1 MNSVVSSPIKYAG
14 SIVEY
19 LDQGRL
25 KAALVTREQE
35 RHLAVIDSGGH
46 ERLVPRDLVLMR
58 HPDRRAERGTVAD
71 ALADLERERAALAA
85 ELDLQLLWE
94 VAQEQGRSSSAE
106 ELAELFFGRRSNAA
120 ASVMLE
126 ALLNDRTYFVRR
138 HMDFVPRT
146 PDQVERLRVQN
157 DKIRSRSDDY
167 RKIQK
172 HLREVLSGG
181 AKPPA
186 DEAGALVEELSR
198 YLKNP
203 FTRSR
208 DITQMLAHAAPD
220 VDPAEAAFE
229 ILERLGARPRVPRFA
244 FIAGLKDEFSE
255 AVMKEAS
262 EAVPGPRA
270 ISDGGFAVTVDDDD
284 TVEVDDALSCEALA
298 DGGVRFA
305 LSCEALADGG
315 VRVRVHIAL
324 VADFV
329 AKGGAMDREAASR
342 ATTVYLP
349 ETTIRMLPDPISC
362 RAASLIAGEDRPV
375 MTTDV
380 RLSADGEL
388 VESSIYPSRIPVMRR
403 LDYDQVDRI
412 LESDSR
418 ADETAETV
426 RRLHDA
432 ATQIRQRRRTA
443 GAVLVQR
450 REAKVR
456 VRGDEVEITVLDNAS
471 PGRTLVAEFMVLSNF
486 VAARYAAANRIPIIY
501 RVQPQLGGGD
511 IASLRPRLS
520 LHPEYHAGIG
530 LGFYAQL
537 SSPIRRY
544 ADLVLQRQMLGAL
557 ANRDNQTP
565 PIYTVDE
572 LLTVLA
578 GAENAEASGRALE
591 RRAKRYWTLRYLER
605 HAVDGPI
612 LAYVAREG
620 QSAELADFAVRGTLH
635 GAPTLPNQMP
645 IRVQVSRVDPLRGWL
660 AFDFVGP
667 ADEAST
673 GAIRTV

>member
-1 MNSVVSSPIKYAG
+1 MNSDVSLPLKFTGTI
-14 SIVEY
+14 IEY

-35 RHLAVIDSGGH
+35 RHLAVIDSTGH

-58 HPDRRAERGTVAD
+58 HPERRADRENVAE
-71 ALADLERERAALAA
+71 AIAELEHERAELAA
-85 ELDLQLLWE
+85 ELDLELLWQ
-94 VAQEQGRSSSAE
+94 VAQEQSRSFSAV
-106 ELAELFFGRRSNAA
+106 ELADLFFGRKSNAA

-138 HMDFVPRT
+138 HMDFLPRT
-146 PDQVERLRVQN
+146 PEQVERLRIQN
-157 DKIRSRSDDY
+157 DRIRARSDDY

-172 HLREVLSGG
+172 HLRDVLNG
-181 AKPPA
+181 AVKPPA
-186 DEAGALVEELSR
+186 DEAAALVEELSR

-208 DITQMLAHAAPD
+208 DMTQMLTQAAPD

-229 ILERLGARPRVPRFA
+229 ILERLGARLRVPRFA
-244 FIAGLKDEFSE
+244 FIAGLKDEFSD

-270 ISDGGFAVTVDDDD
+270 ISDGGFAVTVDDED
-284 TVEVDDALSCEALA
+284 TVEVDDALSCEALPN
-298 DGGVRFA
+298 GGM
-305 LSCEALADGG
+305 
-315 VRVRVHIAL
+315 RVRVHIAL

-329 AKGGAMDREAASR
+329 AKGGAMDNEAASR

-375 MTTDV
+375 LTTDV
-380 RLSADGEL
+380 RLSANGEL
-388 VESSIYPSRIPVMRR
+388 IDASIYPARIPIMRR

-412 LESDSR
+412 LESGSN
-418 ADETAETV
+418 ADDT
-426 RRLHDA
+426 A
-432 ATQIRQRRRTA
+432 ATVARLNAAAIQLRQRRRTA
-443 GAVLVQR
+443 GAVLMQR

-456 VRGDEVEITVLDNAS
+456 VHGDDVQITVLDNAS

-486 VAARYAAANRIPIIY
+486 VAARYAAAHRIPIIY
-501 RVQPQLGGGD
+501 RVQPQMGGD
-511 IASLRPRLS
+511 LASMRPRLS

-530 LGFYAQL
+530 LDFYAQL

-544 ADLVLQRQMLGAL
+544 ADLVMQRQLLGAL
-557 ANRDNQTP
+557 ANRDHDTA
-565 PIYTVDE
+565 IYTVDE

-578 GAENAEASGRALE
+578 GAENAEASGRELE
-591 RRAKRYWTLRYLER
+591 RRAKRYWILRYLER
-605 HAVDGPI
+605 HALDGPI
-612 LAYVAREG
+612 LAYVIREG

-645 IRVQVSRVDPLRGWL
+645 IMVQVSRVDPLRGWL

>member
-1 MNSVVSSPIKYAG
+1 MNSVVSLPIKYAG
-14 SIVEY
+14 TVVEY

-35 RHLAVIDSGGH
+35 RHLAVIDSAGH

-58 HPDRRAERGTVAD
+58 HPDRRADRDTVAD
-71 ALADLERERAALAA
+71 TLGDLERERAALAA

-94 VAQEQGRSSSAE
+94 VAQEQGRSFSAE
-106 ELAELFFGRRSNAA
+106 ELADLFFGRRSHAA

-146 PDQVERLRVQN
+146 PDQVERLRIQN

-172 HLREVLSGG
+172 QLRDALGG
-181 AKPPA
+181 AAKPPA
-186 DEAGALVEELSR
+186 GDTASLIEELSR
-198 YLKNP
+198 YLKNR

-208 DITQMLAHAAPD
+208 DMTQMLTQAAPD

-229 ILERLGARPRVPRFA
+229 ILERLGAHPRVPRFA
-244 FIAGLKDEFSE
+244 FIAGLKDEFSN
-255 AVMKEAS
+255 AVMKEAA
-262 EAVPGPRA
+262 EVIPGPRA

-298 DGGVRFA
+298 DGGVR
-305 LSCEALADGG
+305 
-315 VRVRVHIAL
+315 VRVHIAL

-329 AKGGAMDREAASR
+329 AKGGAMDQEAAAR

-349 ETTIRMLPDPISC
+349 EATIRMLPDPISC

-388 VESSIYPSRIPVMRR
+388 LEATIYPARIPIMRR
-403 LDYDQVDRI
+403 LDYDLVDSI
-412 LESDSR
+412 LESGNR
-418 ADETAETV
+418 ADETAATV
-426 RRLHDA
+426 SRLHA
-432 ATQIRQRRRTA
+432 AAVQLRQRRRTA

-456 VRGDEVEITVLDNAS
+456 VRGDDVEITVLDNAS

-486 VAARYAAANRIPIIY
+486 VAARYAATNRIPIIY

-557 ANRDNQTP
+557 ANRDHQTP

-578 GAENAEASGRALE
+578 GAENAEASGRELE

-660 AFDFVGP
+660 AFDFIGP
-667 ADEAST
+667 ADESST

>member
-1 MNSVVSSPIKYAG
+1 MNYVVSSSVKYSG
-14 SIVEY
+14 TIIEY

-25 KAALVTREQE
+25 KAAMVTREQE
-35 RHLAVIDSGGH
+35 RHLAVIDSAGH

-58 HPDRRAERGTVAD
+58 HPERSADRENVAEALKELEHERAE
-71 ALADLERERAALAA
+71 LAA
-85 ELDLQLLWE
+85 ELDLELLWQ
-94 VAQEQGRSSSAE
+94 VAQEQSRSFSAV
-106 ELAELFFGRRSNAA
+106 ELADLFFGRKSNAA

-146 PDQVERLRVQN
+146 PEQVERLRIQN
-157 DKIRSRSDDY
+157 DRIRARSEDY

-172 HLREVLSGG
+172 HLRDVLIG
-181 AKPPA
+181 AEQPPA
-186 DEAGALVEELSR
+186 DEAAALIEELSR

-208 DITQMLAHAAPD
+208 DMTQMLSQAAPD

-229 ILERLGARPRVPRFA
+229 ILERLGAPLRVPRFA
-244 FIAGLKDEFSE
+244 FIAGLKDEFSD
-255 AVMKEAS
+255 AVMKEAV

-270 ISDGGFAVTVDDDD
+270 ISDGGYAVTVDDED
-284 TVEVDDALSCEALA
+284 TIEVDDALSCEP
-298 DGGVRFA
+298 
-305 LSCEALADGG
+305 LADGG

-329 AKGGAMDREAASR
+329 AKGGAMDKEAASR

-362 RAASLIAGEDRPV
+362 RAASLIEGEDRPV

-388 VESSIYPSRIPVMRR
+388 IDASIYPARIPIMRR
-403 LDYDQVDRI
+403 LDYDMVDRI
-412 LESDSR
+412 LESRTDI
-418 ADETAETV
+418 DETAATV
-426 RRLHDA
+426 SRLSAA
-432 ATQIRQRRRTA
+432 ATKLRERRRTA

-456 VRGDEVEITVLDNAS
+456 VHGDDVEITVLDNAS

-501 RVQPQLGGGD
+501 RVQPQVGGGD
-511 IASLRPRLS
+511 MAAMRPRLS

-530 LGFYAQL
+530 LDFYAQL

-544 ADLVLQRQMLGAL
+544 ADLVLQRQLLGAL
-557 ANRDNQTP
+557 ASRGHETQ
-565 PIYTVDE
+565 PIYNVDE
-572 LLTVLA
+572 LLAVLA
-578 GAENAEASGRALE
+578 GAENAEASGRELE
-591 RRAKRYWTLRYLER
+591 RRAKRYWILRYLER
-605 HAVDGPI
+605 HAGDGPL

-620 QSAELADFAVRGTLH
+620 QSAELVDFTVRGTLH
-635 GAPTLPNQMP
+635 NAPTLPNQMP
-645 IRVQVSRVDPLRGWL
+645 IMVQVSRVDPLRGWL

-667 ADEAST
+667 ADEAAT

>member
-1 MNSVVSSPIKYAG
+1 
-14 SIVEY
+14 
-19 LDQGRL
+19 
-25 KAALVTREQE
+25 
-35 RHLAVIDSGGH
+35 
-46 ERLVPRDLVLMR
+46 
-58 HPDRRAERGTVAD
+58 
-71 ALADLERERAALAA
+71 
-85 ELDLQLLWE
+85 
-94 VAQEQGRSSSAE
+94 
-106 ELAELFFGRRSNAA
+106 
-120 ASVMLE
+120 MLE

-146 PDQVERLRVQN
+146 PDQVERLRIQN
-157 DKIRSRSDDY
+157 DRIRARSDDY

-172 HLREVLSGG
+172 HLRDVLNG
-181 AKPPA
+181 AEKPPA
-186 DEAGALVEELSR
+186 DEAAALIEELSR

-208 DITQMLAHAAPD
+208 DMTQMLAQAAPD

-229 ILERLGARPRVPRFA
+229 ILERLGARLRVPRFA
-244 FIAGLKDEFSE
+244 FIAGLKDEFSD

-270 ISDGGFAVTVDDDD
+270 ISDGGFAVTVDDED

-298 DGGVRFA
+298 DGGI
-305 LSCEALADGG
+305 
-315 VRVRVHIAL
+315 RVRVHIAL

-329 AKGGAMDREAASR
+329 AKGGAMDQEAAAR

-362 RAASLIAGEDRPV
+362 RAASLIEGEDRPV
-375 MTTDV
+375 LTTDV

-388 VESSIYPSRIPVMRR
+388 IDASIYPARIPIMRR

-412 LESDSR
+412 LESGTG
-418 ADETAETV
+418 ADETAATV
-426 RRLHDA
+426 ARLNA
-432 ATQIRQRRRTA
+432 AAIQLRQRRRTA

-456 VRGDEVEITVLDNAS
+456 VRGDDVEITVLDNAS

-501 RVQPQLGGGD
+501 RVQPQTGRRPGVD
-511 IASLRPRLS
+511 APAAVAASGVSRRHRTRFLRAIELADPPLRRPGPAATTAGRACESRPR
-520 LHPEYHAGIG
+520 
-530 LGFYAQL
+530 
-537 SSPIRRY
+537 
-544 ADLVLQRQMLGAL
+544 
-557 ANRDNQTP
+557 TP

-578 GAENAEASGRALE
+578 GAENAEASGRELE
-591 RRAKRYWTLRYLER
+591 RRAKRYWILRYLER
-605 HAVDGPI
+605 HARDGPL

-635 GAPTLPNQMP
+635 GAPTSAESDADNGAGEPRRSAARMARVRFRRPRRRSLDRRNQNRLINCCDFRADSHSARQSLRATP
-645 IRVQVSRVDPLRGWL
+645 YRLRSRCSRSAAAGLR
-660 AFDFVGP
+660 A
-667 ADEAST
+667 
-673 GAIRTV
+673 

>member
-1 MNSVVSSPIKYAG
+1 MNSDVSLPLKYAG

-25 KAALVTREQE
+25 KAGFVTREQE
-35 RHLAVIDSGGH
+35 RHLAVIDSAGH

-58 HPDRRAERGTVAD
+58 HPDRRTDRENVAE
-71 ALADLERERAALAA
+71 ALAELERERAELAA
-85 ELDLQLLWE
+85 ELDLELLWQ
-94 VAQEQGRSSSAE
+94 VAQEQSRSFSAV
-106 ELAELFFGRRSNAA
+106 ELADLFFGRKSSAA

-146 PDQVERLRVQN
+146 PDQVERLRIQN
-157 DKIRSRSDDY
+157 DRIRARSQDSR
-167 RKIQK
+167 KTQK
-172 HLREVLSGG
+172 HLRDVLIG
-181 AKPPA
+181 ADKPPA
-186 DEAGALVEELSR
+186 DEAAALIEALTR

-208 DITQMLAHAAPD
+208 DMTAMLAHAAPD

-229 ILERLGARPRVPRFA
+229 ILERLGAPLGVPRFA
-244 FIAGLKDEFSE
+244 FIAGLKNEFSD
-255 AVMKEAS
+255 AVMREATD
-262 EAVPGPRA
+262 AVPGPRA
-270 ISDGGFAVTVDDDD
+270 ISDGGFAVTVDDED

-298 DGGVRFA
+298 G
-305 LSCEALADGG
+305 GG

-329 AKGGAMDREAASR
+329 AKGGAMDQEAAAR

-362 RAASLIAGEDRPV
+362 RAASLIEGEDRPV
-375 MTTDV
+375 LTTDV

-388 VESSIYPSRIPVMRR
+388 LDASIYPARIPIMRR

-412 LESDSR
+412 LASGNG
-418 ADETAETV
+418 ADETAATV
-426 RRLHDA
+426 ARLSA
-432 ATQIRQRRRTA
+432 AAIQLRQRRRTA

-456 VRGDEVEITVLDNAS
+456 VRGDDVEITVLDNSS

-486 VAARYAAANRIPIIY
+486 VAARYAATNRIPIIY
-501 RVQPQLGGGD
+501 RVQPQLGGD
-511 IASLRPRLS
+511 MASMRPRLS

-530 LGFYAQL
+530 LDFYAQL

-544 ADLVLQRQMLGAL
+544 ADLVLQRQLLGAL
-557 ANRDNQTP
+557 ANRDHEA

-578 GAENAEASGRALE
+578 GAENAEASGRELE

-605 HAVDGPI
+605 HALDGPI
-612 LAYVAREG
+612 LAYVSREG

-635 GAPTLPNQMP
+635 SAPSLPNQMP
-645 IRVQVSRVDPLRGWL
+645 IMVQVSRVDPLRGWL
-660 AFDFVGP
+660 AFDFVRP
-667 ADEAST
+667 ADEAAT